1 MIQCGS
7 VAFTNPD
14 EYQAAIAALG
24 VSTRLVLTGSTD
36 FKARLTWLRLR
47 HLLLVSARESVPR
60 IAYLS
65 LPPARAFVSFPVEKK
80 HSIIWGGLEL
90 RLGDIAFHARGER
103 THHRTNQPNR
113 WGMISLP
120 YTQLGFYSK
129 VLTGTRLGLPPL
141 GQAIRPPAS
150 AAALLIE
157 RHLSACR
164 LAETKPEMIACE
176 EVERAMEQ
184 EFIHAL
190 INCLTVDHACSKR
203 QVRRDEEDVLLRFE
217 DALTDDD
224 VRRRPSTSELSAAIG
239 VTERTLRAC
248 CEKLLGLSPSR
259 YLQLRQRQVR
269 LGLERRAGVAMRPV
283 ARLLQTRLRDTI
295 RLR

>member
-7 VAFTNPD
+7 VAFTDPD
-14 EYQAAIAALG
+14 EYQAAIGALG
-24 VSTRLVLTGSTD
+24 VSAKLILTGSTD

-47 HLLLVSARESVPR
+47 HLHLVCGRESVPR

-65 LPPARAFVSFPVEKK
+65 LPPARAFVSFPVGQKL
-80 HSIIWGGLEL
+80 SVVWGGLEL
-90 RLGDIAFHARGER
+90 RLGDIAFHSRGER
-103 THHRTNQPNR
+103 AHHRIDQPNR

-120 YTQLGFYSK
+120 HTQLAFYSK
-129 VLTGTRLGLPPL
+129 VLTGVRLSLPQF

-157 RHLSACR
+157 RHVSACR
-164 LAETKPEMIACE
+164 LAETKPEMIAHE

-190 INCLTVDHACSKR
+190 INCLTFDSARSKR
-203 QVRRDEEDVLLRFE
+203 QLRREEEDVLLRFE
-217 DALTDDD
+217 DALTDDE
-224 VRRRPSTSELSAAIG
+224 VGRRPSTSELSAAVG

-248 CEKLLGLSPSR
+248 CAELLGLSPSR
-259 YLQLRQRQVR
+259 YLQLRQRHVKR
-269 LGLERRAGVAMRPV
+269 GLERRAGVAMRPA
-283 ARLLQTRLRDTI
+283 ARLLET
-295 RLR
+295 

>member
-14 EYQAAIAALG
+14 EYQAAMGALG
-24 VSTRLVLTGSTD
+24 VGVKLVLTGSTD

-47 HLLLVSARESVPR
+47 HLHLVSGRESVPR

-65 LPPARAFVSFPVEKK
+65 LSPARAYVSFPVSKK
-80 HSIIWGGLEL
+80 LSIVWGGLEL
-90 RLGDIAFHARGER
+90 GLGDFSFHARGER
-103 THHRTNQPNR
+103 MHHRTSQPHR

-120 YTQLGFYSK
+120 HSQLAFYSK
-129 VLTGTRLGLPPL
+129 ALTGMRLDLPPF

-150 AAALLIE
+150 AAAFLIE
-157 RHLSACR
+157 RHVSACR
-164 LAETKPEMIACE
+164 LAETKPELIAHE
-176 EVERAMEQ
+176 QVERAMEQ

-190 INCLTVDHACSKR
+190 INCLTIDSAWSKR

-224 VRRRPSTSELSAAIG
+224 VGRRPNTSELSAAVG

-248 CEKLLGLSPSR
+248 CEELLGLSPSR
-259 YLQLRQRQVR
+259 YLQLRQRHVKR
-269 LGLERRAGVAMRPV
+269 GLERRAGVAMWPA
-283 ARLLQTRLRDTI
+283 ARFLQTSR
-295 RLR
+295 

>member
-14 EYQAAIAALG
+14 EYQAAIGALG
-24 VSTRLVLTGSTD
+24 VGAKLVLTGSTD

-47 HLLLVSARESVPR
+47 HLHLVSGRESVPR

-65 LPPARAFVSFPVEKK
+65 LSPARAFVSFPVDKK
-80 HSIIWGGLEL
+80 RSIWGGLEL

-103 THHRTNQPNR
+103 THHWTKQPHR

-120 YTQLGFYSK
+120 HSQLAFYSK
-129 VLTGTRLGLPPL
+129 ALTGMRLDLPPF
-141 GQAIRPPAS
+141 GQAIRTPAS
-150 AAALLIE
+150 AAALLIQ
-157 RHLSACR
+157 RHVRACR
-164 LAETKPEMIACE
+164 LAETKPEMIAHE

-190 INCLTVDHACSKR
+190 INCLTVDNAWCKR
-203 QVRRDEEDVLLRFE
+203 QVKRDEEDVLLRFE

-224 VRRRPSTSELSAAIG
+224 VGRRPNTSQLSAAVG

-248 CEKLLGLSPSR
+248 CEELLGLSPSR
-259 YLQLRQRQVR
+259 YLQLRQRHVKR
-269 LGLERRAGVAMRPV
+269 SLARHAGVAMRPT
-283 ARLLQTRLRDTI
+283 ARLLQT
-295 RLR
+295 